1 MLMPDC
7 SCEELISLSELAE
20 LVFGNAR
27 RTDLAAQRC
36 HQNRVNLATRY
47 RGSQPVHFVAAAD
60 VPAFLGGGHPVLRG
74 SNGWRL
80 ELHQLRRR
88 NTRALKLRAAHN
100 SSEARL
106 RLHLERV
113 EREVDEELARSG
125 GATWRSA
132 RRRR

>member
-1 MLMPDC
+1 MLMPNC
-7 SCEELISLSELAE
+7 GCEELISLSELAE

-27 RTDLAAQRC
+27 RTDLAARRC
-36 HQNRVNLATRY
+36 HQNRVKLVTRY
-47 RGSQPVHFVAAAD
+47 RGEQPVHFVAAAD
-60 VPAFLGGGHPVLRG
+60 VPAFLGTGHPVLG
-74 SNGWRL
+74 GNGWRL
-80 ELHQLRRR
+80 ELHRLRRR
-88 NTRALKLRAAHN
+88 NTRALKKRAART